1 MWYSLLTENN
11 PFVVHRHIKRSLGWS
26 GLKGMLQMVQASFA
40 VNIVEINVVFQLL
53 VSMSMSSLTFASLGN
68 KLLGD

>member
-1 MWYSLLTENN
+1 
-11 PFVVHRHIKRSLGWS
+11 
-26 GLKGMLQMVQASFA
+26 MVQASFA